1 MIATRNFFAVLF
13 LSTSLILASCSGK
26 DGGGN
31 SEFDKL
37 KAENEQLKKDI
48 EDRDQTV
55 DEFMKSFNDIEN
67 DLVSIQG
74 KEKTLTENKIQNSAE
89 INGDTKARIEA
100 EIQAIN
106 EMMEANKKKISDLK
120 ARIKKSNLKIK
131 EFEKTIER
139 LSASLAEKD
148 AEIASLN
155 EKLISLNYQVE
166 DLSKKVETLETDNQA
181 KDQVITQKTDELNV
195 AYYAVGTKKEL
206 IANGVLSKDGSFS
219 GGKKMN
225 VNYDAGY
232 FTKID
237 VRQKT
242 EIAVGGKKAK
252 LLSSHPTSSY
262 ELTGDKLTI
271 KDAGAFWKASKYCV
285 VEVTK

>member
-26 DGGGN
+26 QGGGD
-31 SEFDKL
+31 SELEKL
-37 KAENEQLKKDI
+37 KTENEQLKKEI
-48 EDRDQTV
+48 EGRDQTV

-67 DLVSIQG
+67 DLISIQG
-74 KEKTLTENKIQNSAE
+74 KEKSLTENKIQNSAE

-100 EIQAIN
+100 EIQSIN

-120 ARIKKSNLKIK
+120 SRIKKSNLKIK

-139 LSASLAEKD
+139 LSANLAEKD

-155 EKLISLNYQVE
+155 EKLIALNYQVE

-181 KDQVITQKTDELNV
+181 KDQMITQKTDELNI

-242 EIAVGGKKAK
+242 EINVGGKKAK

-285 VEVTK
+285 VEVIK